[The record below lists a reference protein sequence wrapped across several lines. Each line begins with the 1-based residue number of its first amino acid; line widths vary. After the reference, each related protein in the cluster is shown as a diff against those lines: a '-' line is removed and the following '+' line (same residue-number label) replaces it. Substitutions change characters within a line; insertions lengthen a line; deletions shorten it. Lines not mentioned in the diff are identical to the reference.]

1 MNFDAMAESFYSSN
15 DPQFQQ
21 DHEETDEEREERRSD
36 LLDLM
41 ADDIVIWNEPALSLY
56 LDFKKDFPITWEEFL
71 QEMKYREA
79 L

>member
-15 DPQFQQ
+15 DPQFYV
-21 DHEETDEEREERRSD
+21 DHETEEEKEERRSN

-41 ADDIVIWNEPALSLY
+41 ADDIVIWKEPALSLY
-56 LDFKKDFPITWEEFL
+56 LDFKKDFPITWEEFM
-71 QEMKYREA
+71 QEMKDREA